1 MGRRSSPDRWP
12 FYRSAVGWFLPWVLI
27 AAVAGTAAWVA
38 VDAVGRDEDVT
49 DGAPS
54 AAATSTPSSSPSTTP
69 SPGGPG
75 DGGTDTGT
83 QDDDVELITTDVT
96 VQVLNASSASGAG
109 DVMAQ
114 RLGDL
119 GFEIVVVTT
128 ASSRYT
134 ETTVF
139 WSRADSR
146 EVAVRLAS
154 RFGWVALPKPG
165 NLSDEVS
172 IHVVVGEDEA

>member
-1 MGRRSSPDRWP
+1 VGRRSSPDRWP
-12 FYRSAVGWFLPWVLI
+12 FYRSTVGWFLPWVLI

-49 DGAPS
+49 DGAPN
-54 AAATSTPSSSPSTTP
+54 AAATSTPSPSSSTTP
-69 SPGGPG
+69 SPEGPG
-75 DGGTDTGT
+75 AGGTGAL
-83 QDDDVELITTDVT
+83 DDDIELITKDVT
-96 VQVLNASSASGAG
+96 VQVLNASSASDAG

-114 RLGDL
+114 KLGDL

-128 ASSRYT
+128 ASSPYT

-165 NLSDEVS
+165 NLSGEVS

>member
-1 MGRRSSPDRWP
+1 M
-12 FYRSAVGWFLPWVLI
+12 GWFLPWVLI

-49 DGAPS
+49 DGAPG
-54 AAATSTPSSSPSTTP
+54 AAATLTPSPSPSTTP
-69 SPGGPG
+69 SP
-75 DGGTDTGT
+75 DADDTGT
-83 QDDDVELITTDVT
+83 QDDEVELITKDVT
-96 VQVLNASSASGAG
+96 VQVLNASSASNAG

-114 RLGDL
+114 RLADL
-119 GFEIVVVTT
+119 GFEVVVVSP
-128 ASSRYT
+128 ASGRYT

-165 NLSDEVS
+165 NLSGEVS